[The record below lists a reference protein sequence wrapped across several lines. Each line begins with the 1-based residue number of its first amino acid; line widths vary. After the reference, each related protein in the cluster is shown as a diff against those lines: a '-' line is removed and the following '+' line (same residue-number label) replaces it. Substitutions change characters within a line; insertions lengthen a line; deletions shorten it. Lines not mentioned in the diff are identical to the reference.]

1 MKWNGY
7 IDSDSLYPKPIKKL
21 LTSNRNRAKMFRLN
35 KRKDRKVNSN
45 KDVVSKK
52 KNIKLKAT
60 TQGILELFV
69 VCSIAYSTTVI
80 ALGTEGYVSI
90 ALTAPAVLWA
100 GLVLVRRFTK

>member
-1 MKWNGY
+1 MNWMAWE
-7 IDSDSLYPKPIKKL
+7 DSDELYPPKKP
-21 LTSNRNRAKMFRLN
+21 LTSNRNRAKMFRLIS
-35 KRKDRKVNSN
+35 KRKGTKVNS
-45 KDVVSKK
+45 KKEVAPKK

-80 ALGTEGYVSI
+80 ALGTEGYISV

-100 GLVLVRRFTK
+100 GLVLVKRFTR